1 LWSGH
6 PCPPRTNKK
15 NVIPLVT
22 IIYLDK
28 TSKDIELLDS
38 FSVTIL
44 VIVNPET
51 QVDYFENK
59 GNKNMSNEQLM
70 QEELKKAMGS
80 VNEVA
85 TDELSDEELEAVAGG
100 QWVRLAGRWVWRQP
114 LPSCAFNSALKGS
127 GPPPLPRP
135 R

>member
-1 LWSGH
+1 VHSQ
-6 PCPPRTNKK
+6 

-28 TSKDIELLDS
+28 TSKEIELLDS
-38 FSVTIL
+38 FTVTIL

-51 QVDYFENK
+51 QIHYFENK
-59 GNKNMSNEQLM
+59 GNKTMSNEQLM

-85 TDELSDEELEAVAGG
+85 TDELSDEELEVVAGG
-100 QWVRLAGRWVWRQP
+100 FGSCIKLSRSRNFTICGPQLDPNIPRTRTAP
-114 LPSCAFNSALKGS
+114 PPSLPST
-127 GPPPLPRP
+127 
-135 R
+135 